1 MDEGNVPWQTK
12 LSTQALIA
20 LMDFRLVLVFDA
32 SGSDFVFCNLPHI
45 TSAELSQG
53 LKLQIQQYL
62 ASKPHVDELLKLS
75 QDHHTQKKIIISICG
90 HFYLME

>member
-32 SGSDFVFCNLPHI
+32 SGLDFVFCNLPHI

-53 LKLQIQQYL
+53 LKLQI
-62 ASKPHVDELLKLS
+62 
-75 QDHHTQKKIIISICG
+75 
-90 HFYLME
+90 